1 MSLGLAKDS
10 MLNLAEM
17 AKKVED
23 GEYKTSVEYT
33 EGEREE
39 LIPQLTKV
47 GSARSIDL
55 PDNNK
60 DDDVVPEYGDAD
72 ESSFDDENAETK
84 TEEDW
89 DDEYN
94 EKASVTSSSID
105 SDTGLAASPQAT
117 PKDATN
123 PVTNPTSSTI
133 GRYSGFDNSNS
144 SEYDDYYTHGDYY
157 SAYNTAKGNGDIIPS
172 LIGSGNGGEKIS
184 CWSCLFPWLTGDRMV
199 EVNADVEEEQP
210 KGNESIVLVP
220 ETSNHTTT
228 NDDERSTSS
237 DMFGERLSDK
247 DRQAV
252 LARLRLAQ
260 PDVKEPSPPESPEK
274 AKKTGLFKDIPEQS
288 SQPIGKPKSILK
300 TCSKLSRSNQSLN
313 SSANGQDSSKR
324 RSLFPQYSGP
334 SKAKQ
339 DLNIS
344 FSPMARVLSV
354 KSHKEMDDAEK
365 GAIWWQKSDYEG
377 FRKTGRM
384 ITKAMLEGGSEI
396 WLATNRSWQIPNQG
410 RSSTLKQA
418 TSLAERRQAAA
429 KDELAKKEYEEAR
442 DKWWHK
448 FGHSRRGLE
457 HIASIDEGRQR
468 QANVR
473 QAIRAVVEEN
483 RRQKAFMR
491 EDADK
496 LRMVSLQ
503 HTTWA
508 RDLAMA
514 AGASDADAVKM
525 NFNDESRKSREFY
538 LLKFLRA
545 QQNASIATAP
555 KTNTA
560 TVPAFMRPARSLT
573 VKPNRLD
580 ANTISQIRYRQKKK
594 VAPLP
599 SSSSSSSD
607 KDGPV
612 AAPKEEKESSSSSSS
627 SMAKKAA
634 GFASGEEVANM
645 SAVLSG
651 MGPLPKSAATV
662 GGP

>member
-1 MSLGLAKDS
+1 
-10 MLNLAEM
+10 MLDLAEM

-23 GEYKTSVEYT
+23 GEYKTSIEYT
-33 EGEREE
+33 EDDREN
-39 LIPQLTKV
+39 LVQLSSGKV
-47 GSARSIDL
+47 IISAHSSDSSGM
-55 PDNNK
+55 N
-60 DDDVVPEYGDAD
+60 V
-72 ESSFDDENAETK
+72 ESSSASLLLTNGFEQEYDDTSSTEARPSPLEHETK
-84 TEEDW
+84 TEEPAF
-89 DDEYN
+89 DD
-94 EKASVTSSSID
+94 KASVCSSID
-105 SDTGLAASPQAT
+105 SDTILAAPQSAS
-117 PKDATN
+117 A
-123 PVTNPTSSTI
+123 PTSDASGSH
-133 GRYSGFDNSNS
+133 GRYSGFHNS
-144 SEYDDYYTHGDYY
+144 EFDDYYTHGDYY
-157 SAYNTAKGNGDIIPS
+157 SAYATTGGGGDTMSSVLGEGNKASQPFW
-172 LIGSGNGGEKIS
+172 
-184 CWSCLFPWLTGDRMV
+184 CCLFPWMSGDRMISIQDQRAPSSAV
-199 EVNADVEEEQP
+199 APEGTESMVNVSE
-210 KGNESIVLVP
+210 NSNSSISRNSARDDD
-220 ETSNHTTT
+220 ETSTG
-228 NDDERSTSS
+228 S
-237 DMFGERLSDK
+237 DMFGEKLSEK

-260 PDVKEPSPPESPEK
+260 PDTASNSSPESPEK
-274 AKKTGLFKDIPEQS
+274 PMKKGLLNGIHV
-288 SQPIGKPKSILK
+288 PIEDTQEPPKTKTNVKSILK
-300 TCSKLSRSNQSLN
+300 RSSKLSRSNLN
-313 SSANGQDSSKR
+313 NASNKQNGDSKRR

-334 SKAKQ
+334 SKKTQ
-339 DLNIS
+339 DLNIT

-354 KSHKEMDDAEK
+354 KSHKDMDDGEK
-365 GAIWWQKSDYEG
+365 GSVWWQKSDYEG

-396 WLATNRSWQIPNQG
+396 WLATNRSWQMPNQG
-410 RSSTLKQA
+410 RTTTLKHA
-418 TSLAERRQAAA
+418 TSLSERQAA
-429 KDELAKKEYEEAR
+429 KDKDMQAKKEYEAAR

-483 RRQKAFMR
+483 RRHKAFMR

-496 LRMVSLQ
+496 LRIVSLQ

-538 LLKFLRA
+538 LLKFSRA
-545 QQNASIATAP
+545 QQGNLPIPAAP
-555 KTNTA
+555 TTSTTSTT
-560 TVPAFMRPARSLT
+560 TVPAFMRPSRSLT

-599 SSSSSSSD
+599 SSSSSVKTPSTTSSST
-607 KDGPV
+607 K
-612 AAPKEEKESSSSSSS
+612 KEEN
-627 SMAKKAA
+627 MAKKAA

-645 SAVLSG
+645 SAVLTG
-651 MGPLPKSAATV
+651 MGPLPKSATTA